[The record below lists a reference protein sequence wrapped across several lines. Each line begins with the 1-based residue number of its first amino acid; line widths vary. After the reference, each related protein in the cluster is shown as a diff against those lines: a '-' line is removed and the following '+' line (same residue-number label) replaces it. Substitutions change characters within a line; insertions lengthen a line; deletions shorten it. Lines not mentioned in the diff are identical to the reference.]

1 METLFIEHLV
11 ASKSE
16 YDEVREIAEEN
27 TDLAEFLYDRLVSR
41 LELPDYLEPYAYAY
55 VFEGYD
61 PIPENE

>member
-11 ASKSE
+11 ASRSE

-27 TDLAEFLYDRLVSR
+27 TDLAEFLYDRLVTR
-41 LELPDYLEPYAYAY
+41 LDLPDHLESYAYAY